1 MMSTLSP
8 QEDLSVDDTNEI
20 LDSLAAGKK
29 PKAGPRS
36 GRFAAEPAGGLTT
49 LTEPPPGPG
58 FKVSVEEMINIYSQE
73 V

>member
-1 MMSTLSP
+1 MN
-8 QEDLSVDDTNEI
+8 DTTEI

-58 FKVSVEEMINIYSQE
+58 FKVGVQEMIDIHSLEGKYI

>member
-1 MMSTLSP
+1 MN
-8 QEDLSVDDTNEI
+8 DTNEI

-29 PKAGPRS
+29 PKAGPHS

-49 LTEPPPGPG
+49 LTGTPPGPG
-58 FKVSVEEMINIYSQE
+58 FKVGVEEIIFLFSND